1 MNGNYGKFASLHPLP
16 AALHLLFVIFITMF
30 SQDPIVLA
38 VSFACGAAFLCTLQ
52 PAKRSLSDFGF
63 YLSLFVLITVTNPLF
78 SHDGVTPLFFMN
90 GNPVTLEAVLYGA
103 DIAAMMISVL
113 IWCKCFSVIMTTDK
127 ILFLIGGAAEK
138 LSLVLSMSLRFIPLM
153 KRKWRQIKNAQVALG
168 YYSEKGLVAKLTSSF
183 RVFSALVG
191 LSLEN
196 AAESGMAMRARGYG
210 VGKRTNYKLYKFTAG
225 DVIFTA
231 FTIVFAAFSI
241 FGMIKGAF
249 SFDFYP
255 RVSACVVTTSDA
267 WFILAFAALSF
278 APFIFEI
285 TEALKWKYLRSKI

>member
-1 MNGNYGKFASLHPLP
+1 MNGIYGKFASLHPLP
-16 AALHLLFVIFITMF
+16 AALHLLLVIFITMF
-30 SQDPIVLA
+30 SQNPAVLA
-38 VSFACGAAFLCTLQ
+38 ISLVGGATFLCTLQ
-52 PAKRSLSDFGF
+52 SAKRSLSDFGF
-63 YLSLFVLITVTNPLF
+63 YLSLFALVTITNPLF

-127 ILFLIGGAAEK
+127 ILFLIGGAAKK
-138 LSLVLSMSLRFIPLM
+138 LSLLLSMSLRFIPLM
-153 KRKWRQIKNAQVALG
+153 KKKRRQIKNAQIALG
-168 YYSEKGLVAKLTSSF
+168 YYSEKGLVSKLTSSF

-210 VGKRTNYKLYKFTAG
+210 AGKRTNYALYRFTASDG
-225 DVIFTA
+225 I
-231 FTIVFAAFSI
+231 FAAFTVALAALSI
-241 FGMIKGAF
+241 FGMTKGVF

-255 RVSACVVTTSDA
+255 RVSVCVVSTADA
-267 WFILAFAALSF
+267 WFILAFAALAL
-278 APFIFEI
+278 APVIFEI
-285 TEALKWKYLRSKI
+285 TEALKWKYLRSRI